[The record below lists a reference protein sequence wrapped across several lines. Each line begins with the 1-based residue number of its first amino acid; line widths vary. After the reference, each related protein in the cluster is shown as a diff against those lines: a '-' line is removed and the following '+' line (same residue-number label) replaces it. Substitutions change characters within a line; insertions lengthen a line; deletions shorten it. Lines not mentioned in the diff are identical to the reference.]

1 MACDIITE
9 RHVCLVN
16 WLTLDDP
23 TDLDRITV
31 AVQAAHQRY
40 RRPIVY
46 VSRVAETLPPPT
58 ERFRKAL
65 PVKFPPLLAMAP
77 QIHAVFEGRGFMNAV
92 KIAALSAVVLLIGKR
107 QTFVVHSTA
116 AELTASL
123 SHEDALLV
131 DRAYDRAIDAQAH
144 RSAELLRAH
153 VTPGHYGGAGRGH
166 AANGVH

>member
-16 WLTLDDP
+16 WLSLDDP
-23 TDLDRITV
+23 ADLDRITA
-31 AVQAAHQRY
+31 AVQASHQRY

-46 VSRVAETLPPPT
+46 VSRVAEALPPPS

-77 QIHAVFEGRGFMNAV
+77 QIHAVFEGGGFMNAV
-92 KIAALSAVVLLIGKR
+92 KIAALSAVVMIIGKR
-107 QTFVVHSTA
+107 QTFLVHATA
-116 AELTASL
+116 EELTASL
-123 SHEDALLV
+123 SREDALLV

-144 RSAELLRAH
+144 RSAEMLRAR
-153 VTPGHYGGAGRGH
+153 VTPGDYRGAGGGH